1 MDPARTVDTVSP
13 GCHHSGEDEEESV
26 TAVAAMTSSV
36 CHPAGNEEEDKEMAA
51 VVTATMSLGCHPS
64 EEEEEVAVAMTSQG
78 GPCGRDEDVLAPATT
93 SQSCHAGEEEVTT
106 TVTTAVTSPGIQPSE
121 EEMTKATMSPAH
133 PHVGGEEEVTAAVT
147 SPACHPSEEEEE
159 VTAAVTSPACHPE
172 EEEEEV
178 TAAVTSPVCH
188 PSEEEEEVTAAVTA
202 AAATSA
208 LGGRRGADEDVAAAG
223 WRARRKH
230 VFVLS
235 EAGKPIYSRHGNEE
249 ALAAT
254 MGVMMAL
261 VSFIQSGGNA
271 IRAICS
277 EDRTLVF
284 EQRGPLLLV
293 SVSRTRQSAAQLRR
307 ELAFVHEQILSL
319 LTRGGIARVFA
330 RRRGFDLRR
339 LLAGAEA
346 VLDRLLCGAA
356 ADGRLLLGA
365 ARCLP
370 LPGGLRRAVSG
381 ALRRSAAAARPA
393 PALAVLAA
401 RGRLVTAARQRALAE
416 GGRLCA
422 SDLHLLLNL
431 LGGGAGAG
439 EVWTPVCLPR
449 FNPDGYFYAYAARLG
464 EEEEEEGGVT
474 LILLSTE
481 REGFY
486 AAAACRRQ
494 LEDTLRAQG
503 WLAELAAAVRG
514 GAGYGPSRP
523 GAPELRH
530 FLYKPLE
537 GPEEM
542 QQLPQ
547 FTSPELEE
555 PYTSE
560 EEQHRLFDLYHYL
573 HSRVH
578 SPHRPLRLLY
588 HVAEKETLLAWAAV
602 MDKDP
607 RSEELNEQDPPRP
620 PVSPRPKGQV
630 LPGVPKQSSVPGS
643 CPAARSGHPA
653 GMAGLEVLQKQVHS
667 LRKVHQVVVQELMKA
682 QQSSEEL
689 HKKLQKRDLPPTHLV
704 PPDPRRKSGICLKQ
718 QQGLEGTEQK
728 WEQLL
733 IECREQRWQYCQ
745 KLDAI
750 TEEFKHL
757 RVTHTPAHLK
767 AELIKLEK
775 MEEKFLKWGEP
786 LTPERPS
793 GTPLKHLS
801 VPPDT

>member
-1 MDPARTVDTVSP
+1 MSLRGHPGEEEQVAVAMMSP
-13 GCHHSGEDEEESV
+13 GAQHGGDKDEAV
-26 TAVAAMTSSV
+26 ALAAVAATASPGG
-36 CHPAGNEEEDKEMAA
+36 HPGEEEEVTIAA
-51 VVTATMSLGCHPS
+51 TSPRCHPS
-64 EEEEEVAVAMTSQG
+64 EEQEEEEVAVTAAVTSLRCHPSEEQEEVTAAEATLA
-78 GPCGRDEDVLAPATT
+78 PDRRHSRDEDMEAVAVVT
-93 SQSCHAGEEEVTT
+93 SPECHPSEEQEEMTA
-106 TVTTAVTSPGIQPSE
+106 AVTSSE
-121 EEMTKATMSPAH
+121 CP
-133 PHVGGEEEVTAAVT
+133 PVGAEEEVTAGVT
-147 SPACHPSEEEEE
+147 SLGRHPSEEEE
-159 VTAAVTSPACHPE
+159 VTAAVTSPGCSPAGE
-172 EEEEEV
+172 EEEEE
-178 TAAVTSPVCH
+178 TQAMTSPGCV
-188 PSEEEEEVTAAVTA
+188 PVGDEEEEVTAAVTA

-277 EDRTLVF
+277 GTA
-284 EQRGPLLLV
+284 RGDTGRAGHGTPQTHTDPPRVPLKQPHTV
-293 SVSRTRQSAAQLRR
+293 
-307 ELAFVHEQILSL
+307 
-319 LTRGGIARVFA
+319 
-330 RRRGFDLRR
+330 
-339 LLAGAEA
+339 
-346 VLDRLLCGAA
+346 
-356 ADGRLLLGA
+356 
-365 ARCLP
+365 
-370 LPGGLRRAVSG
+370 
-381 ALRRSAAAARPA
+381 
-393 PALAVLAA
+393 AVLAA
-401 RGRLVTAARQRALAE
+401 HGRLVTAARQRALAE

-464 EEEEEEGGVT
+464 EEEEEGVT

-503 WLAELAAAVRG
+503 WLAELGAAVQG
-514 GAGYGPSRP
+514 GAGYGPSRA

-578 SPHRPLRLLY
+578 SPQRPLRLLY
-588 HVAEKETLLAWAAV
+588 HVAEKETLLAWVTSKFELYSCFSPLVTKAGAIAVLTKLLRWLKKEEDWLFIRYPAPFSAA
-602 MDKDP
+602 P
-607 RSEELNEQDPPRP
+607 ARP
-620 PVSPRPKGQV
+620 
-630 LPGVPKQSSVPGS
+630 
-643 CPAARSGHPA
+643 
-653 GMAGLEVLQKQVHS
+653 
-667 LRKVHQVVVQELMKA
+667 
-682 QQSSEEL
+682 
-689 HKKLQKRDLPPTHLV
+689 
-704 PPDPRRKSGICLKQ
+704 
-718 QQGLEGTEQK
+718 EG
-728 WEQLL
+728 
-733 IECREQRWQYCQ
+733 
-745 KLDAI
+745 
-750 TEEFKHL
+750 
-757 RVTHTPAHLK
+757 
-767 AELIKLEK
+767 AE
-775 MEEKFLKWGEP
+775 
-786 LTPERPS
+786 PE
-793 GTPLKHLS
+793 G
-801 VPPDT
+801 

>member
-1 MDPARTVDTVSP
+1 MDPARTVDTVFP

-26 TAVAAMTSSV
+26 TAVAAVTSSV
-36 CHPAGNEEEDKEMAA
+36 CHPASNEEEEEDKEVAA

-64 EEEEEVAVAMTSQG
+64 EDEEVAVGVTSQG

-93 SQSCHAGEEEVTT
+93 SQSCHAGEEEEEVTT
-106 TVTTAVTSPGIQPSE
+106 AVTTAVTSPGMQLSE

-133 PHVGGEEEVTAAVT
+133 PHVGAEEEVTAAVT
-147 SPACHPSEEEEE
+147 SPACHPGEEEEVTAAVTSPACHCEEKEEEVTAAVTSPARHRSEEEEVTTAVTSAVCHPREEEE

-172 EEEEEV
+172 EEEEEATPV
-178 TAAVTSPVCH
+178 VMSPVCH

-208 LGGRRGADEDVAAAG
+208 PGGRRGADEDVAAAG

-381 ALRRSAAAARPA
+381 ALRRAAAAARPA

-588 HVAEKETLLAWAAV
+588 HVAEKETLLAWVTSKFELYSCFSPLVTKAGAIAVLTKLLRWLKKEEDWLFIRYPAPFCAA
-602 MDKDP
+602 P
-607 RSEELNEQDPPRP
+607 ARP
-620 PVSPRPKGQV
+620 EAPEP
-630 LPGVPKQSSVPGS
+630 
-643 CPAARSGHPA
+643 
-653 GMAGLEVLQKQVHS
+653 
-667 LRKVHQVVVQELMKA
+667 
-682 QQSSEEL
+682 
-689 HKKLQKRDLPPTHLV
+689 
-704 PPDPRRKSGICLKQ
+704 
-718 QQGLEGTEQK
+718 EG
-728 WEQLL
+728 
-733 IECREQRWQYCQ
+733 
-745 KLDAI
+745 
-750 TEEFKHL
+750 
-757 RVTHTPAHLK
+757 
-767 AELIKLEK
+767 
-775 MEEKFLKWGEP
+775 
-786 LTPERPS
+786 
-793 GTPLKHLS
+793 
-801 VPPDT
+801 

>member
-1 MDPARTVDTVSP
+1 MEPGRTVDTASP
-13 GCHHSGEDEEESV
+13 SCHHSGEDEEEDV
-26 TAVAAMTSSV
+26 TAVAAMASSV
-36 CHPAGNEEEDKEMAA
+36 CHPAGNEEEEDKEVAA
-51 VVTATMSLGCHPS
+51 VVTATVSLGCHS
-64 EEEEEVAVAMTSQG
+64 SEEEEEEEVAVAMTPQG
-78 GPCGRDEDVLAPATT
+78 GPCGRDEDVVTAVTAEAATT
-93 SQSCHAGEEEVTT
+93 SQDCHPGEEEEVTT
-106 TVTTAVTSPGIQPSE
+106 AGTSLGCPPLGDEEEEEVTTAVTSPGVQPSE
-121 EEMTKATMSPAH
+121 EEMTMAATSPAR
-133 PHVGGEEEVTAAVT
+133 PPVGDEEEVTAAVT
-147 SPACHPSEEEEE
+147 SPESHPSEEQ
-159 VTAAVTSPACHPE
+159 VM
-172 EEEEEV
+172 
-178 TAAVTSPVCH
+178 AAVTSPVCH
-188 PSEEEEEVTAAVTA
+188 PGEEEEEVTAAVTA

-381 ALRRSAAAARPA
+381 ALRRAAAAARPA

-431 LGGGAGAG
+431 LGGRAGAGAG

-464 EEEEEEGGVT
+464 EEEEEEEGVT

-588 HVAEKETLLAWAAV
+588 HVAEKETLLAWVTSKFELYSCFSPLVTKAGAIAVLTKLLRWLKKEEDWLFIRYPAPFCAA
-602 MDKDP
+602 P
-607 RSEELNEQDPPRP
+607 ARP
-620 PVSPRPKGQV
+620 
-630 LPGVPKQSSVPGS
+630 
-643 CPAARSGHPA
+643 
-653 GMAGLEVLQKQVHS
+653 
-667 LRKVHQVVVQELMKA
+667 
-682 QQSSEEL
+682 
-689 HKKLQKRDLPPTHLV
+689 
-704 PPDPRRKSGICLKQ
+704 
-718 QQGLEGTEQK
+718 EG
-728 WEQLL
+728 
-733 IECREQRWQYCQ
+733 
-745 KLDAI
+745 
-750 TEEFKHL
+750 
-757 RVTHTPAHLK
+757 P
-767 AELIKLEK
+767 
-775 MEEKFLKWGEP
+775 EP
-786 LTPERPS
+786 E
-793 GTPLKHLS
+793 G
-801 VPPDT
+801 

>member
-1 MDPARTVDTVSP
+1 
-13 GCHHSGEDEEESV
+13 
-26 TAVAAMTSSV
+26 MTSSV
-36 CHPAGNEEEDKEMAA
+36 CHPAGEEEEEEDTQVAAA
-51 VVTATMSLGCHPS
+51 VTAAMSLGCHRSEEKEVAVTPQGGRDEDVVAAVTAEAATTSRGCHPS
-64 EEEEEVAVAMTSQG
+64 EEE
-78 GPCGRDEDVLAPATT
+78 
-93 SQSCHAGEEEVTT
+93 
-106 TVTTAVTSPGIQPSE
+106 VTTAVTSLGCPPLGDEEEVTTAVTAAVTSPGCRPSE
-121 EEMTKATMSPAH
+121 
-133 PHVGGEEEVTAAVT
+133 EEEVTAAVT
-147 SPACHPSEEEEE
+147 SPGSRPGEEEEVTAAVTSPGSHPGEEEEE
-159 VTAAVTSPACHPE
+159 VTAAVTSPGSHREEEEEEVTAAVTSPGSHREEEEEEVTAAVTSPGSHPGEEEEVTATVTSPGNQPE

-188 PSEEEEEVTAAVTA
+188 PGEEEEEVTAAVTA
-202 AAATSA
+202 AAATSGP
-208 LGGRRGADEDVAAAG
+208 GGRRGADEDVAAAG

-381 ALRRSAAAARPA
+381 ALRRAAAAARPA

-439 EVWTPVCLPR
+439 AGEVWTPVCLPR

-464 EEEEEEGGVT
+464 EEEEEEEEEEGVR

-537 GPEEM
+537 GSEEM

-573 HSRVH
+573 HGRVH

-588 HVAEKETLLAWAAV
+588 HVAEKETLLAWVTSKFELYSCFSPLVTKAGAIAVLTKLLRWLKKEEDWLFIRYPAPFCAA
-602 MDKDP
+602 
-607 RSEELNEQDPPRP
+607 PPRP
-620 PVSPRPKGQV
+620 EAPEP
-630 LPGVPKQSSVPGS
+630 
-643 CPAARSGHPA
+643 
-653 GMAGLEVLQKQVHS
+653 
-667 LRKVHQVVVQELMKA
+667 
-682 QQSSEEL
+682 
-689 HKKLQKRDLPPTHLV
+689 
-704 PPDPRRKSGICLKQ
+704 
-718 QQGLEGTEQK
+718 EG
-728 WEQLL
+728 
-733 IECREQRWQYCQ
+733 
-745 KLDAI
+745 
-750 TEEFKHL
+750 
-757 RVTHTPAHLK
+757 
-767 AELIKLEK
+767 
-775 MEEKFLKWGEP
+775 
-786 LTPERPS
+786 
-793 GTPLKHLS
+793 
-801 VPPDT
+801 

>member
-1 MDPARTVDTVSP
+1 MDPVRTEDTAAPS
-13 GCHHSGEDEEESV
+13 GHRHSGQDEEEEV
-26 TAVAAMTSSV
+26 AAVAAMPSPT
-36 CHPAGNEEEDKEMAA
+36 CHPAAGEEDKEMAA
-51 VVTATMSLGCHPS
+51 VVAATVSLGCHPG
-64 EEEEEVAVAMTSQG
+64 EKEEEEVAVAMTSPG
-78 GPCGRDEDVLAPATT
+78 GPCGRDEDVVAAVTAEAAIMM
-93 SQSCHAGEEEVTT
+93 SQGCHPGEDEE
-106 TVTTAVTSPGIQPSE
+106 VTTAVTSLECLPIGDEEEEEEEEVMAAVTATVTSPGAQPGEE
-121 EEMTKATMSPAH
+121 EEMAVAVTSPAC
-133 PHVGGEEEVTAAVT
+133 PPVGDEEEVTTAVT
-147 SPACHPSEEEEE
+147 SPACHPGEEEEE
-159 VTAAVTSPACHPE
+159 VTAAVTSPACHPG

-178 TAAVTSPVCH
+178 TAAVTSPACH
-188 PSEEEEEVTAAVTA
+188 PGEEEEEVTAAVTSPACHPGEEEEEVTAAVTSPACHPGEEEEEVTAAVTA
-202 AAATSA
+202 VAATSA
-208 LGGRRGADEDVAAAG
+208 PGGRRGADEDVAAAG

-464 EEEEEEGGVT
+464 EEEEEEEEGGVT

-588 HVAEKETLLAWAAV
+588 HVAEKETLLAWVTSKFELYSCFSPLVTKAGAIAVLTKLLRWLKKEEDWLFIRYPAPFTAA
-602 MDKDP
+602 P
-607 RSEELNEQDPPRP
+607 TRP
-620 PVSPRPKGQV
+620 
-630 LPGVPKQSSVPGS
+630 
-643 CPAARSGHPA
+643 
-653 GMAGLEVLQKQVHS
+653 
-667 LRKVHQVVVQELMKA
+667 
-682 QQSSEEL
+682 
-689 HKKLQKRDLPPTHLV
+689 
-704 PPDPRRKSGICLKQ
+704 
-718 QQGLEGTEQK
+718 EG
-728 WEQLL
+728 
-733 IECREQRWQYCQ
+733 
-745 KLDAI
+745 
-750 TEEFKHL
+750 
-757 RVTHTPAHLK
+757 P
-767 AELIKLEK
+767 
-775 MEEKFLKWGEP
+775 EP
-786 LTPERPS
+786 E
-793 GTPLKHLS
+793 G
-801 VPPDT
+801 

>member
-1 MDPARTVDTVSP
+1 
-13 GCHHSGEDEEESV
+13 
-26 TAVAAMTSSV
+26 
-36 CHPAGNEEEDKEMAA
+36 
-51 VVTATMSLGCHPS
+51 
-64 EEEEEVAVAMTSQG
+64 
-78 GPCGRDEDVLAPATT
+78 
-93 SQSCHAGEEEVTT
+93 
-106 TVTTAVTSPGIQPSE
+106 
-121 EEMTKATMSPAH
+121 
-133 PHVGGEEEVTAAVT
+133 
-147 SPACHPSEEEEE
+147 
-159 VTAAVTSPACHPE
+159 
-172 EEEEEV
+172 
-178 TAAVTSPVCH
+178 
-188 PSEEEEEVTAAVTA
+188 
-202 AAATSA
+202 
-208 LGGRRGADEDVAAAG
+208 
-223 WRARRKH
+223 
-230 VFVLS
+230 
-235 EAGKPIYSRHGNEE
+235 
-249 ALAAT
+249 
-254 MGVMMAL
+254 
-261 VSFIQSGGNA
+261 
-271 IRAICS
+271 
-277 EDRTLVF
+277 
-284 EQRGPLLLV
+284 LLV

-346 VLDRLLCGAA
+346 VLDRLLLGAA

-381 ALRRSAAAARPA
+381 ALRRAAASARPA

-464 EEEEEEGGVT
+464 EEEEEEEEEGVT

-503 WLAELAAAVRG
+503 WLAELGAAVRG

-588 HVAEKETLLAWAAV
+588 HVAEKETLLAWVTSKFELYSCFSPLVTKAGAIAVLTKLLRWLKKEEDWLFIRYPAPFCAA
-602 MDKDP
+602 
-607 RSEELNEQDPPRP
+607 
-620 PVSPRPKGQV
+620 
-630 LPGVPKQSSVPGS
+630 
-643 CPAARSGHPA
+643 PA
-653 GMAGLEVLQKQVHS
+653 
-667 LRKVHQVVVQELMKA
+667 
-682 QQSSEEL
+682 
-689 HKKLQKRDLPPTHLV
+689 
-704 PPDPRRKSGICLKQ
+704 
-718 QQGLEGTEQK
+718 
-728 WEQLL
+728 
-733 IECREQRWQYCQ
+733 
-745 KLDAI
+745 
-750 TEEFKHL
+750 
-757 RVTHTPAHLK
+757 
-767 AELIKLEK
+767 
-775 MEEKFLKWGEP
+775 
-786 LTPERPS
+786 
-793 GTPLKHLS
+793 
-801 VPPDT
+801 

>member
-1 MDPARTVDTVSP
+1 MAAPGSSPRDGTPERPGEGVMSPARHP
-13 GCHHSGEDEEESV
+13 SGEDEEAAAELP
-26 TAVAAMTSSV
+26 AAMMSPGR
-36 CHPAGNEEEDKEMAA
+36 HHRGEEEED
-51 VVTATMSLGCHPS
+51 
-64 EEEEEVAVAMTSQG
+64 EEEEE
-78 GPCGRDEDVLAPATT
+78 
-93 SQSCHAGEEEVTT
+93 
-106 TVTTAVTSPGIQPSE
+106 
-121 EEMTKATMSPAH
+121 
-133 PHVGGEEEVTAAVT
+133 AVT
-147 SPACHPSEEEEE
+147 SPACHPSEEEEAAAA
-159 VTAAVTSPACHPE
+159 VALPAAVTSPGC
-172 EEEEEV
+172 
-178 TAAVTSPVCH
+178 
-188 PSEEEEEVTAAVTA
+188 
-202 AAATSA
+202 
-208 LGGRRGADEDVAAAG
+208 RRGAEEDVTAAG
-223 WRARRKH
+223 WRCRRKH

-293 SVSRTRQSAAQLRR
+293 SVSRTRQTAAQLRR

-330 RRRGFDLRR
+330 RRRGYDLRR

-346 VLDRLLCGAA
+346 VLDRLLSGAA

-370 LPGGLRRAVSG
+370 LPAPLRRAVSA
-381 ALRRSAAAARPA
+381 ALRRAAASAVPA

-401 RGRLVTAARQRALAE
+401 GGRLVTAARQRALAE

-431 LGGGAGAG
+431 LGSGAGAG

-449 FNPDGYFYAYAARLG
+449 FNPDGYFYAYAAALG
-464 EEEEEEGGVT
+464 EEEDGGGGDSAVT

-486 AAAACRRQ
+486 AAAGCRRR
-494 LEDTLRAQG
+494 LEETLRAQG
-503 WLAELAAAVRG
+503 CLGELGAAVRG
-514 GAGYGPSRP
+514 GAGYGPARA

-555 PYTSE
+555 PYASE

-588 HVAEKETLLAWAAV
+588 HVAEKETLLAWVTSKFELYGCFSPLVTKAGAIGVLTKLLRWLKKEEDWLFIRYPPPYCAA
-602 MDKDP
+602 P
-607 RSEELNEQDPPRP
+607 ARPEGAESE
-620 PVSPRPKGQV
+620 G
-630 LPGVPKQSSVPGS
+630 
-643 CPAARSGHPA
+643 
-653 GMAGLEVLQKQVHS
+653 
-667 LRKVHQVVVQELMKA
+667 
-682 QQSSEEL
+682 
-689 HKKLQKRDLPPTHLV
+689 
-704 PPDPRRKSGICLKQ
+704 
-718 QQGLEGTEQK
+718 
-728 WEQLL
+728 
-733 IECREQRWQYCQ
+733 
-745 KLDAI
+745 
-750 TEEFKHL
+750 
-757 RVTHTPAHLK
+757 
-767 AELIKLEK
+767 
-775 MEEKFLKWGEP
+775 
-786 LTPERPS
+786 
-793 GTPLKHLS
+793 
-801 VPPDT
+801 

>member
-1 MDPARTVDTVSP
+1 MATPPSSPPLHDGTPQTPTLVRPAPSE
-13 GCHHSGEDEEESV
+13 EDEEE
-26 TAVAAMTSSV
+26 
-36 CHPAGNEEEDKEMAA
+36 G
-51 VVTATMSLGCHPS
+51 
-64 EEEEEVAVAMTSQG
+64 EEEEEVMAAM
-78 GPCGRDEDVLAPATT
+78 A
-93 SQSCHAGEEEVTT
+93 
-106 TVTTAVTSPGIQPSE
+106 SPGCPR
-121 EEMTKATMSPAH
+121 
-133 PHVGGEEEVTAAVT
+133 V
-147 SPACHPSEEEEE
+147 
-159 VTAAVTSPACHPE
+159 
-172 EEEEEV
+172 
-178 TAAVTSPVCH
+178 
-188 PSEEEEEVTAAVTA
+188 EEEEEVTAAVTA
-202 AAATSA
+202 AAATSS
-208 LGGRRGADEDVAAAG
+208 LWCRRGAEEDVTAAG
-223 WRARRKH
+223 WRCRRKH

-307 ELAFVHEQILSL
+307 ELTFVHEQILSL
-319 LTRGGIARVFA
+319 LTRGGITRVFA
-330 RRRGFDLRR
+330 RRRGYDLRR

-346 VLDRLLCGAA
+346 VLDRLLSGAA

-370 LPGGLRRAVSG
+370 LPAALRRAVSG
-381 ALRRSAAAARPA
+381 ALRRAAAATVPA
-393 PALAVLAA
+393 PALALLAA
-401 RGRLVTAARQRALAE
+401 GGRLVTAARQRALAE

-431 LGGGAGAG
+431 LGSGVGAG

-449 FNPDGYFYAYAARLG
+449 FNPDGYFYAYAAALG
-464 EEEEEEGGVT
+464 EEEEEEGNRVT

-486 AAAACRRQ
+486 AAAGCRRQ
-494 LEDTLRAQG
+494 LEEALRAQG
-503 WLAELAAAVRG
+503 WLRELGAAVKG
-514 GAGYGPSRP
+514 GAGYGPARP

-573 HSRVH
+573 HSRMH

-588 HVAEKETLLAWAAV
+588 HVAEKETLLAWVTTKFELYGCFSPLVTKAGAIGVLTKLLRWLKKEEDWLFIRYPAPYCAA
-602 MDKDP
+602 
-607 RSEELNEQDPPRP
+607 
-620 PVSPRPKGQV
+620 
-630 LPGVPKQSSVPGS
+630 
-643 CPAARSGHPA
+643 AARP
-653 GMAGLEVLQKQVHS
+653 
-667 LRKVHQVVVQELMKA
+667 
-682 QQSSEEL
+682 
-689 HKKLQKRDLPPTHLV
+689 
-704 PPDPRRKSGICLKQ
+704 
-718 QQGLEGTEQK
+718 EG
-728 WEQLL
+728 
-733 IECREQRWQYCQ
+733 
-745 KLDAI
+745 
-750 TEEFKHL
+750 
-757 RVTHTPAHLK
+757 
-767 AELIKLEK
+767 AE
-775 MEEKFLKWGEP
+775 GE
-786 LTPERPS
+786 
-793 GTPLKHLS
+793 G
-801 VPPDT
+801 

>member
-1 MDPARTVDTVSP
+1 GDS
-13 GCHHSGEDEEESV
+13 SGGDSSSDIPS
-26 TAVAAMTSSV
+26 TSGY
-36 CHPAGNEEEDKEMAA
+36 PQ
-51 VVTATMSLGCHPS
+51 TL
-64 EEEEEVAVAMTSQG
+64 
-78 GPCGRDEDVLAPATT
+78 
-93 SQSCHAGEEEVTT
+93 
-106 TVTTAVTSPGIQPSE
+106 
-121 EEMTKATMSPAH
+121 
-133 PHVGGEEEVTAAVT
+133 HVPLPRVTAASPL
-147 SPACHPSEEEEE
+147 SPA
-159 VTAAVTSPACHPE
+159 
-172 EEEEEV
+172 
-178 TAAVTSPVCH
+178 
-188 PSEEEEEVTAAVTA
+188 
-202 AAATSA
+202 
-208 LGGRRGADEDVAAAG
+208 
-223 WRARRKH
+223 
-230 VFVLS
+230 
-235 EAGKPIYSRHGNEE
+235 
-249 ALAAT
+249 
-254 MGVMMAL
+254 
-261 VSFIQSGGNA
+261 
-271 IRAICS
+271 

-370 LPGGLRRAVSG
+370 LPGAPPRRVRG
-381 ALRRSAAAARPA
+381 PA
-393 PALAVLAA
+393 PRRRRRPGRWPRAGGSAPATSTCCSTCWAAGRA
-401 RGRLVTAARQRALAE
+401 RGRARC
-416 GGRLCA
+416 GPPC
-422 SDLHLLLNL
+422 
-431 LGGGAGAG
+431 
-439 EVWTPVCLPR
+439 CLPR

-464 EEEEEEGGVT
+464 EEEEEGVT

-588 HVAEKETLLAWAAV
+588 HVAEKETLLAWVTSKFELYSCFSPLVTTAGAIAVLTKLLRWLKKEEDWLFIRYPAPFCAA
-602 MDKDP
+602 
-607 RSEELNEQDPPRP
+607 NG
-620 PVSPRPKGQV
+620 GQ
-630 LPGVPKQSSVPGS
+630 K
-643 CPAARSGHPA
+643 
-653 GMAGLEVLQKQVHS
+653 
-667 LRKVHQVVVQELMKA
+667 
-682 QQSSEEL
+682 
-689 HKKLQKRDLPPTHLV
+689 
-704 PPDPRRKSGICLKQ
+704 
-718 QQGLEGTEQK
+718 
-728 WEQLL
+728 
-733 IECREQRWQYCQ
+733 
-745 KLDAI
+745 
-750 TEEFKHL
+750 
-757 RVTHTPAHLK
+757 
-767 AELIKLEK
+767 
-775 MEEKFLKWGEP
+775 
-786 LTPERPS
+786 
-793 GTPLKHLS
+793 
-801 VPPDT
+801 

>member
-1 MDPARTVDTVSP
+1 MDRVRTADTTSP
-13 GCHHSGEDEEESV
+13 SCHHSGEDEEKDV
-26 TAVAAMTSSV
+26 TAMAAMTSSV
-36 CHPAGNEEEDKEMAA
+36 CHPAGNEEEEDKEVAA
-51 VVTATMSLGCHPS
+51 AVTATMSLGCHPS
-64 EEEEEVAVAMTSQG
+64 EDEEVAVTSQA
-78 GPCGRDEDVLAPATT
+78 GPCGRDEDVVAAVTAEAATA
-93 SQSCHAGEEEVTT
+93 SQGCHPGDEEEVTT
-106 TVTTAVTSPGIQPSE
+106 TVTSLRCPPLGDEEEQVTAAVTAAVTSPGCQPSE
-121 EEMTKATMSPAH
+121 EEMTAAATSPTHPPVGDEEEVTAAVTSSGCHPREEDMTAAVTSPACH
-133 PHVGGEEEVTAAVT
+133 PEEEEEVTAVTPPACHHEEEKVTAAATPPACHPGEEEVTAAVT
-147 SPACHPSEEEEE
+147 SPACHPGEEEEE
-159 VTAAVTSPACHPE
+159 VTAAM
-172 EEEEEV
+172 
-178 TAAVTSPVCH
+178 
-188 PSEEEEEVTAAVTA
+188 TA
-202 AAATSA
+202 AAATSGP
-208 LGGRRGADEDVAAAG
+208 GGRRGADEDVAAAG

-381 ALRRSAAAARPA
+381 ALRRAAAAARPA

-401 RGRLVTAARQRALAE
+401 RGKLVTAARQRALAE

-431 LGGGAGAG
+431 LGGGAGAGAG

-464 EEEEEEGGVT
+464 EEEEEEEEQEGVR

-555 PYTSE
+555 PYASE

-588 HVAEKETLLAWAAV
+588 HVAEKETLLAWVTSKFELYSCFSPLVTKAGAIAVLTKLLRWLKKEEDWLFIRYPAPFCAA
-602 MDKDP
+602 P
-607 RSEELNEQDPPRP
+607 ARP
-620 PVSPRPKGQV
+620 EAPEP
-630 LPGVPKQSSVPGS
+630 
-643 CPAARSGHPA
+643 
-653 GMAGLEVLQKQVHS
+653 
-667 LRKVHQVVVQELMKA
+667 
-682 QQSSEEL
+682 
-689 HKKLQKRDLPPTHLV
+689 
-704 PPDPRRKSGICLKQ
+704 
-718 QQGLEGTEQK
+718 EG
-728 WEQLL
+728 
-733 IECREQRWQYCQ
+733 
-745 KLDAI
+745 
-750 TEEFKHL
+750 
-757 RVTHTPAHLK
+757 
-767 AELIKLEK
+767 
-775 MEEKFLKWGEP
+775 
-786 LTPERPS
+786 
-793 GTPLKHLS
+793 
-801 VPPDT
+801 

>member
-1 MDPARTVDTVSP
+1 MEPVRTEDTAAP
-13 GCHHSGEDEEESV
+13 SGHRSGQDEEEEV
-26 TAVAAMTSSV
+26 AAVAAMPSPT
-36 CHPAGNEEEDKEMAA
+36 CHPAGDEEEEDKEMAA
-51 VVTATMSLGCHPS
+51 VVAATVSLGCHPS
-64 EEEEEVAVAMTSQG
+64 EKEEEEVAVAMTSPG
-78 GPCGRDEDVLAPATT
+78 GPCGRDEDVVAAVTAEAAIT
-93 SQSCHAGEEEVTT
+93 SQGCHPGEDEE
-106 TVTTAVTSPGIQPSE
+106 VTTAVTSLECLPIGDEEEEEVTAAVTATVTATVTSPGVQPGEE
-121 EEMTKATMSPAH
+121 EEMTMAVTSPAC
-133 PHVGGEEEVTAAVT
+133 PPVGDEEEVTAAVT
-147 SPACHPSEEEEE
+147 SPACHPGEEEEEEVMAAVTSPACHPGEEEEEE
-159 VTAAVTSPACHPE
+159 VTAAVTSPACHPGE

-178 TAAVTSPVCH
+178 TAAVTSPACH
-188 PSEEEEEVTAAVTA
+188 PGEEEEEEVTAAVTSPACHPGEEEEEVTAAVTA
-202 AAATSA
+202 AAATSGP
-208 LGGRRGADEDVAAAG
+208 GGRRGADEDVAAAG

-439 EVWTPVCLPR
+439 AGEVWTPVCLPR

-464 EEEEEEGGVT
+464 EEEEEEEEEGGVT

-588 HVAEKETLLAWAAV
+588 HVAEKETLLAWVTSKFELYSCFSPLVTKAGAIAVLTKLLRWLKKEEDWLFIRYPAPFTAA
-602 MDKDP
+602 P
-607 RSEELNEQDPPRP
+607 TRP
-620 PVSPRPKGQV
+620 
-630 LPGVPKQSSVPGS
+630 
-643 CPAARSGHPA
+643 
-653 GMAGLEVLQKQVHS
+653 
-667 LRKVHQVVVQELMKA
+667 
-682 QQSSEEL
+682 
-689 HKKLQKRDLPPTHLV
+689 
-704 PPDPRRKSGICLKQ
+704 
-718 QQGLEGTEQK
+718 EG
-728 WEQLL
+728 
-733 IECREQRWQYCQ
+733 
-745 KLDAI
+745 
-750 TEEFKHL
+750 
-757 RVTHTPAHLK
+757 P
-767 AELIKLEK
+767 
-775 MEEKFLKWGEP
+775 EP
-786 LTPERPS
+786 E
-793 GTPLKHLS
+793 G
-801 VPPDT
+801 

>member
-1 MDPARTVDTVSP
+1 MDPVRTAGTTSP
-13 GCHHSGEDEEESV
+13 SCHHSGEDEEEDV
-26 TAVAAMTSSV
+26 TAVPSSV
-36 CHPAGNEEEDKEMAA
+36 CHPAGNQEEEDKEVAA
-51 VVTATMSLGCHPS
+51 VVTATMSPGWHPGEDEEVAVTPQGGPCDRDENVVAAVTAEAATTSQGCHPS
-64 EEEEEVAVAMTSQG
+64 
-78 GPCGRDEDVLAPATT
+78 DK
-93 SQSCHAGEEEVTT
+93 EEVTT
-106 TVTTAVTSPGIQPSE
+106 TVTSPGCPPLGDEEEEVTPPGIQPSE
-121 EEMTKATMSPAH
+121 EEMTTAATAPGHPPVGDEEEVTAAVTSPGCHSGEKDMTAVVTSPACH
-133 PHVGGEEEVTAAVT
+133 PGEEEEKVTAAVT
-147 SPACHPSEEEEE
+147 SPACHPGEEEEE
-159 VTAAVTSPACHPE
+159 VTAAVTSPACHPG

-188 PSEEEEEVTAAVTA
+188 PGEEEEEVTAAVTA
-202 AAATSA
+202 AAATSGP
-208 LGGRRGADEDVAAAG
+208 GGRRGADEDVAAAG

-356 ADGRLLLGA
+356 ADGRL
-365 ARCLP
+365 
-370 LPGGLRRAVSG
+370 
-381 ALRRSAAAARPA
+381 
-393 PALAVLAA
+393 
-401 RGRLVTAARQRALAE
+401 VTAARQRALAE

-439 EVWTPVCLPR
+439 AGEVWTPVCLPR

-464 EEEEEEGGVT
+464 EEEEDDEEGVR

-588 HVAEKETLLAWAAV
+588 HVAEKETLLAWVTSKFELYSCFSPLVTKAGAIAVLTKLLRWLKKEEDWLFIRYPAPFCAA
-602 MDKDP
+602 P
-607 RSEELNEQDPPRP
+607 ARP
-620 PVSPRPKGQV
+620 EAPEP
-630 LPGVPKQSSVPGS
+630 
-643 CPAARSGHPA
+643 
-653 GMAGLEVLQKQVHS
+653 
-667 LRKVHQVVVQELMKA
+667 
-682 QQSSEEL
+682 
-689 HKKLQKRDLPPTHLV
+689 
-704 PPDPRRKSGICLKQ
+704 
-718 QQGLEGTEQK
+718 EG
-728 WEQLL
+728 
-733 IECREQRWQYCQ
+733 
-745 KLDAI
+745 
-750 TEEFKHL
+750 
-757 RVTHTPAHLK
+757 
-767 AELIKLEK
+767 
-775 MEEKFLKWGEP
+775 
-786 LTPERPS
+786 
-793 GTPLKHLS
+793 
-801 VPPDT
+801 

>member
-1 MDPARTVDTVSP
+1 MEPARTVDMASP
-13 GCHHSGEDEEESV
+13 SCHHSGDNEEEDV
-26 TAVAAMTSSV
+26 TAAVAMTSSV
-36 CHPAGNEEEDKEMAA
+36 CHPAGNEEEEDKEVAA
-51 VVTATMSLGCHPS
+51 VVAATVSLRCHPS
-64 EEEEEVAVAMTSQG
+64 EEEEEVTVAMTSQSG
-78 GPCGRDEDVLAPATT
+78 LCGRDEDVVAAVTAEAATT
-93 SQSCHAGEEEVTT
+93 SQGCHPSEEEEVTT
-106 TVTTAVTSPGIQPSE
+106 AGTCLGCPPLEDEEEKVTIAGTAAVTPPGIQPSE
-121 EEMTKATMSPAH
+121 EEMTMAATSPAH
-133 PHVGGEEEVTAAVT
+133 PPVGDEEEVTAAVT
-147 SPACHPSEEEEE
+147 SPVCHPGEEE
-159 VTAAVTSPACHPE
+159 VTTAVTSPECHPR

-178 TAAVTSPVCH
+178 TAAVTSPVCN
-188 PSEEEEEVTAAVTA
+188 PGEEEEEVTAAVTA

-208 LGGRRGADEDVAAAG
+208 PGGRRGADEDVAAAG

-381 ALRRSAAAARPA
+381 ALRRAAAAARPA

-439 EVWTPVCLPR
+439 AGEVWTPVCLPR

-464 EEEEEEGGVT
+464 EEEEEGVT

-588 HVAEKETLLAWAAV
+588 HVAEKETLLAWVTSKFELYSCFSPLVTKAGAIAVLTKLLRWLKKEEDWLFIRYPAPFCAA
-602 MDKDP
+602 P
-607 RSEELNEQDPPRP
+607 ARP
-620 PVSPRPKGQV
+620 
-630 LPGVPKQSSVPGS
+630 
-643 CPAARSGHPA
+643 
-653 GMAGLEVLQKQVHS
+653 
-667 LRKVHQVVVQELMKA
+667 
-682 QQSSEEL
+682 
-689 HKKLQKRDLPPTHLV
+689 
-704 PPDPRRKSGICLKQ
+704 
-718 QQGLEGTEQK
+718 EG
-728 WEQLL
+728 
-733 IECREQRWQYCQ
+733 
-745 KLDAI
+745 
-750 TEEFKHL
+750 
-757 RVTHTPAHLK
+757 P
-767 AELIKLEK
+767 
-775 MEEKFLKWGEP
+775 EP
-786 LTPERPS
+786 E
-793 GTPLKHLS
+793 G
-801 VPPDT
+801 

>member
-1 MDPARTVDTVSP
+1 MATPPSSPSLHHDGAPQAPTLAQPDPGD
-13 GCHHSGEDEEESV
+13 GD
-26 TAVAAMTSSV
+26 
-36 CHPAGNEEEDKEMAA
+36 
-51 VVTATMSLGCHPS
+51 
-64 EEEEEVAVAMTSQG
+64 
-78 GPCGRDEDVLAPATT
+78 
-93 SQSCHAGEEEVTT
+93 
-106 TVTTAVTSPGIQPSE
+106 
-121 EEMTKATMSPAH
+121 
-133 PHVGGEEEVTAAVT
+133 
-147 SPACHPSEEEEE
+147 
-159 VTAAVTSPACHPE
+159 E
-172 EEEEEV
+172 EEEEEEE
-178 TAAVTSPVCH
+178 TAAMASPRG
-188 PSEEEEEVTAAVTA
+188 PRMEEEEEEVTAAVTA
-202 AAATSA
+202 AATSSS
-208 LGGRRGADEDVAAAG
+208 LWCRRGAEEDVTAAG
-223 WRARRKH
+223 WRCRRKH

-307 ELAFVHEQILSL
+307 ELTFVHEQILSL
-319 LTRGGIARVFA
+319 LTRGGITRVFA
-330 RRRGFDLRR
+330 RRRGYDLRR

-346 VLDRLLCGAA
+346 VLDRLLAGAA

-370 LPGGLRRAVSG
+370 LPAPLRRGLSG
-381 ALRRSAAAARPA
+381 ALRRAAAAAVPA
-393 PALAVLAA
+393 PALALLAA
-401 RGRLVTAARQRALAE
+401 GGRLVTAARQRALAE

-431 LGGGAGAG
+431 LGSGVGAG

-449 FNPDGYFYAYAARLG
+449 FNPDGYFYAYAATLG
-464 EEEEEEGGVT
+464 DDDGDGGNGVT

-486 AAAACRRQ
+486 GAAGCRRQ
-494 LEDTLRAQG
+494 LEEALRAQG
-503 WLAELAAAVRG
+503 WLRELSAAIQA
-514 GAGYGPSRP
+514 GAGYGAARP

-555 PYTSE
+555 PYSSE

-588 HVAEKETLLAWAAV
+588 HVAEKETLLAWVTPKFELYGCFSPLVSKAGAIAV
-602 MDKDP
+602 LTKLL
-607 RSEELNEQDPPRP
+607 RWLKREEDWLFIRYPPP
-620 PVSPRPKGQV
+620 Y
-630 LPGVPKQSSVPGS
+630 
-643 CPAARSGHPA
+643 CAAARA
-653 GMAGLEVLQKQVHS
+653 
-667 LRKVHQVVVQELMKA
+667 
-682 QQSSEEL
+682 
-689 HKKLQKRDLPPTHLV
+689 
-704 PPDPRRKSGICLKQ
+704 
-718 QQGLEGTEQK
+718 EG
-728 WEQLL
+728 
-733 IECREQRWQYCQ
+733 
-745 KLDAI
+745 
-750 TEEFKHL
+750 
-757 RVTHTPAHLK
+757 
-767 AELIKLEK
+767 AE
-775 MEEKFLKWGEP
+775 GE
-786 LTPERPS
+786 
-793 GTPLKHLS
+793 
-801 VPPDT
+801 

>member
-1 MDPARTVDTVSP
+1 MEPGRTADTASP
-13 GCHHSGEDEEESV
+13 SCHHSGEDEEEDV

-36 CHPAGNEEEDKEMAA
+36 CHPAENEEEDDKEVAA
-51 VVTATMSLGCHPS
+51 LVTATVSLGCHPS
-64 EEEEEVAVAMTSQG
+64 EEEEEEEEVAVAVTSQG
-78 GPCGRDEDVLAPATT
+78 GPCGGEEDVVTAVTAETATG
-93 SQSCHAGEEEVTT
+93 SQGCHPGEEEEVTT
-106 TVTTAVTSPGIQPSE
+106 AGTSLGCPPLGDEEVTTAVTSAVTSPGVQPSE
-121 EEMTKATMSPAH
+121 EEMTMAATSAARP
-133 PHVGGEEEVTAAVT
+133 PVGDD
-147 SPACHPSEEEEE
+147 
-159 VTAAVTSPACHPE
+159 
-172 EEEEEV
+172 EEV

-188 PSEEEEEVTAAVTA
+188 PGEEEEEVTAAVTA

-381 ALRRSAAAARPA
+381 ALRRAAAAARPA

-439 EVWTPVCLPR
+439 AGEVWTPVCLPR

-464 EEEEEEGGVT
+464 EEEEEGVT

-588 HVAEKETLLAWAAV
+588 HVAEKETLLAWVTSKFELYSCFSPLVTKAGAIAVLTKLLRWLKKEEDWLFIRYPAPFCAA
-602 MDKDP
+602 P
-607 RSEELNEQDPPRP
+607 ARP
-620 PVSPRPKGQV
+620 
-630 LPGVPKQSSVPGS
+630 
-643 CPAARSGHPA
+643 
-653 GMAGLEVLQKQVHS
+653 
-667 LRKVHQVVVQELMKA
+667 
-682 QQSSEEL
+682 
-689 HKKLQKRDLPPTHLV
+689 
-704 PPDPRRKSGICLKQ
+704 
-718 QQGLEGTEQK
+718 EG
-728 WEQLL
+728 
-733 IECREQRWQYCQ
+733 
-745 KLDAI
+745 
-750 TEEFKHL
+750 
-757 RVTHTPAHLK
+757 P
-767 AELIKLEK
+767 
-775 MEEKFLKWGEP
+775 EP
-786 LTPERPS
+786 E
-793 GTPLKHLS
+793 G
-801 VPPDT
+801 

>member
-1 MDPARTVDTVSP
+1 MATPPSSAALHHDGAPQTPTLVQPIP
-13 GCHHSGEDEEESV
+13 G
-26 TAVAAMTSSV
+26 
-36 CHPAGNEEEDKEMAA
+36 
-51 VVTATMSLGCHPS
+51 
-64 EEEEEVAVAMTSQG
+64 EEEEE
-78 GPCGRDEDVLAPATT
+78 DEV
-93 SQSCHAGEEEVTT
+93 
-106 TVTTAVTSPGIQPSE
+106 
-121 EEMTKATMSPAH
+121 
-133 PHVGGEEEVTAAVT
+133 
-147 SPACHPSEEEEE
+147 EEEEE
-159 VTAAVTSPACHPE
+159 VTAAMASPGCPR
-172 EEEEEV
+172 V
-178 TAAVTSPVCH
+178 
-188 PSEEEEEVTAAVTA
+188 EEEVTAAVTA
-202 AAATSA
+202 AAATSS
-208 LGGRRGADEDVAAAG
+208 LWCRRGAEEDVTAAG
-223 WRARRKH
+223 WRGRRKH

-307 ELAFVHEQILSL
+307 ELTFVHEQILSL
-319 LTRGGIARVFA
+319 LTRGGITRVFA
-330 RRRGFDLRR
+330 RRRGYDLRR

-346 VLDRLLCGAA
+346 VLDRLLSGAA

-370 LPGGLRRAVSG
+370 LPAPLRRAVSG
-381 ALRRSAAAARPA
+381 ALRRAAAAAVPA
-393 PALAVLAA
+393 PALALLAA
-401 RGRLVTAARQRALAE
+401 GGRLVTAARQRALAE

-431 LGGGAGAG
+431 LGSGVGAG

-449 FNPDGYFYAYAARLG
+449 FNPDGYFYAYAAALG
-464 EEEEEEGGVT
+464 EEEEEDGGGGGHGVT

-486 AAAACRRQ
+486 AAAGCRRQ
-494 LEDTLRAQG
+494 LEEALRAQG
-503 WLAELAAAVRG
+503 WLRELGAAVKG
-514 GAGYGPSRP
+514 GAGYGPARP

-555 PYTSE
+555 PYSSE

-588 HVAEKETLLAWAAV
+588 HVAEKETLLAWVRWRA
-602 MDKDP
+602 
-607 RSEELNEQDPPRP
+607 
-620 PVSPRPKGQV
+620 
-630 LPGVPKQSSVPGS
+630 GS
-643 CPAARSGHPA
+643 CQWAPG
-653 GMAGLEVLQKQVHS
+653 
-667 LRKVHQVVVQELMKA
+667 
-682 QQSSEEL
+682 
-689 HKKLQKRDLPPTHLV
+689 
-704 PPDPRRKSGICLKQ
+704 
-718 QQGLEGTEQK
+718 
-728 WEQLL
+728 
-733 IECREQRWQYCQ
+733 
-745 KLDAI
+745 
-750 TEEFKHL
+750 
-757 RVTHTPAHLK
+757 
-767 AELIKLEK
+767 
-775 MEEKFLKWGEP
+775 
-786 LTPERPS
+786 
-793 GTPLKHLS
+793 
-801 VPPDT
+801 

>member
-1 MDPARTVDTVSP
+1 MSLGGHPGEEEEVAAAMMSP
-13 GCHHSGEDEEESV
+13 GGQHGGDKDEAV
-26 TAVAAMTSSV
+26 ALTAVAATASPGGHPGEEEEVTIAVTSPRCHPSEEQEEEEVAATAAVTSLRCHPSEEQEEMTAAVTSSKCPPV
-36 CHPAGNEEEDKEMAA
+36 GVEEE
-51 VVTATMSLGCHPS
+51 VTAEVTSLRHHPS
-64 EEEEEVAVAMTSQG
+64 EEEEMG
-78 GPCGRDEDVLAPATT
+78 
-93 SQSCHAGEEEVTT
+93 
-106 TVTTAVTSPGIQPSE
+106 AVTSPRCPPTQD
-121 EEMTKATMSPAH
+121 K
-133 PHVGGEEEVTAAVT
+133 
-147 SPACHPSEEEEE
+147 EEEE
-159 VTAAVTSPACHPE
+159 VTAAVTSPGCSPVGDE
-172 EEEEEV
+172 EEEEEE
-178 TAAVTSPVCH
+178 TQAMTSPGCV
-188 PSEEEEEVTAAVTA
+188 PVGDEEEEVTAAVTA

-346 VLDRLLCGAA
+346 VLDRLLGGAA

-381 ALRRSAAAARPA
+381 ALRRAAAAARPA

-401 RGRLVTAARQRALAE
+401 HGRLVTAARQRALAE

-464 EEEEEEGGVT
+464 EEEEEGVT

-494 LEDTLRAQG
+494 LEDTLQAQG
-503 WLAELAAAVRG
+503 WLAELGAAVQG
-514 GAGYGPSRP
+514 GAGYGPSRA

-578 SPHRPLRLLY
+578 SPQRPLRLLY
-588 HVAEKETLLAWAAV
+588 HVAEKETLLAWVTSKFELYSCFSPLVTKAGAIAVLTKLLRWLKKEEDWLFIRYPAPFCAA
-602 MDKDP
+602 P
-607 RSEELNEQDPPRP
+607 ARP
-620 PVSPRPKGQV
+620 
-630 LPGVPKQSSVPGS
+630 
-643 CPAARSGHPA
+643 
-653 GMAGLEVLQKQVHS
+653 
-667 LRKVHQVVVQELMKA
+667 
-682 QQSSEEL
+682 
-689 HKKLQKRDLPPTHLV
+689 
-704 PPDPRRKSGICLKQ
+704 
-718 QQGLEGTEQK
+718 EG
-728 WEQLL
+728 
-733 IECREQRWQYCQ
+733 
-745 KLDAI
+745 
-750 TEEFKHL
+750 
-757 RVTHTPAHLK
+757 
-767 AELIKLEK
+767 AE
-775 MEEKFLKWGEP
+775 
-786 LTPERPS
+786 PE
-793 GTPLKHLS
+793 G
-801 VPPDT
+801 

>member
-1 MDPARTVDTVSP
+1 MAAAAPGSSPREGSPEPPEDSEDAAVPAALSP
-13 GCHHSGEDEEESV
+13 V
-26 TAVAAMTSSV
+26 AAVAA
-36 CHPAGNEEEDKEMAA
+36 ARRRG
-51 VVTATMSLGCHPS
+51 
-64 EEEEEVAVAMTSQG
+64 
-78 GPCGRDEDVLAPATT
+78 DEDVT
-93 SQSCHAGEEEVTT
+93 
-106 TVTTAVTSPGIQPSE
+106 
-121 EEMTKATMSPAH
+121 
-133 PHVGGEEEVTAAVT
+133 
-147 SPACHPSEEEEE
+147 
-159 VTAAVTSPACHPE
+159 
-172 EEEEEV
+172 
-178 TAAVTSPVCH
+178 
-188 PSEEEEEVTAAVTA
+188 
-202 AAATSA
+202 
-208 LGGRRGADEDVAAAG
+208 AAG
-223 WRARRKH
+223 WRGRRKH

-330 RRRGFDLRR
+330 RRRGYDLRR

-346 VLDRLLCGAA
+346 VLDRLLAGAA

-370 LPGGLRRAVSG
+370 LPAPLRRAVSG
-381 ALRRSAAAARPA
+381 ALRRAAAATVPA
-393 PALAVLAA
+393 PALALLAVG
-401 RGRLVTAARQRALAE
+401 GRLLTAARQRALAE
-416 GGRLCA
+416 DGRLCA

-431 LGGGAGAG
+431 LGVGAGAG

-449 FNPDGYFYAYAARLG
+449 FNPDGYFYAYAAALA
-464 EEEEEEGGVT
+464 EEEEEGAGAVT

-486 AAAACRRQ
+486 AAAGCRRR
-494 LEDTLRAQG
+494 LEAALRAQG
-503 WLAELAAAVRG
+503 WLAELGAAVRG

-555 PYTSE
+555 PYGTE

-578 SPHRPLRLLY
+578 CPRRPLRLLY
-588 HVAEKETLLAWAAV
+588 HVAEKETLLAWVTSKFELYGCFSPLVTKAGAIGVLTKLLRWIKKEEDWLFIRYPPPYCAA
-602 MDKDP
+602 P
-607 RSEELNEQDPPRP
+607 GRPEE
-620 PVSPRPKGQV
+620 
-630 LPGVPKQSSVPGS
+630 
-643 CPAARSGHPA
+643 A
-653 GMAGLEVLQKQVHS
+653 
-667 LRKVHQVVVQELMKA
+667 
-682 QQSSEEL
+682 
-689 HKKLQKRDLPPTHLV
+689 
-704 PPDPRRKSGICLKQ
+704 
-718 QQGLEGTEQK
+718 EG
-728 WEQLL
+728 
-733 IECREQRWQYCQ
+733 
-745 KLDAI
+745 
-750 TEEFKHL
+750 
-757 RVTHTPAHLK
+757 
-767 AELIKLEK
+767 
-775 MEEKFLKWGEP
+775 
-786 LTPERPS
+786 
-793 GTPLKHLS
+793 
-801 VPPDT
+801 

>member
-1 MDPARTVDTVSP
+1 
-13 GCHHSGEDEEESV
+13 
-26 TAVAAMTSSV
+26 
-36 CHPAGNEEEDKEMAA
+36 
-51 VVTATMSLGCHPS
+51 
-64 EEEEEVAVAMTSQG
+64 
-78 GPCGRDEDVLAPATT
+78 
-93 SQSCHAGEEEVTT
+93 
-106 TVTTAVTSPGIQPSE
+106 
-121 EEMTKATMSPAH
+121 
-133 PHVGGEEEVTAAVT
+133 
-147 SPACHPSEEEEE
+147 
-159 VTAAVTSPACHPE
+159 
-172 EEEEEV
+172 
-178 TAAVTSPVCH
+178 
-188 PSEEEEEVTAAVTA
+188 
-202 AAATSA
+202 
-208 LGGRRGADEDVAAAG
+208 

-346 VLDRLLCGAA
+346 
-356 ADGRLLLGA
+356 
-365 ARCLP
+365 
-370 LPGGLRRAVSG
+370 
-381 ALRRSAAAARPA
+381 
-393 PALAVLAA
+393 
-401 RGRLVTAARQRALAE
+401 RALAE

-464 EEEEEEGGVT
+464 EEEEEEGVT

-503 WLAELAAAVRG
+503 WLAELSAAVRG
-514 GAGYGPSRP
+514 GAGYGPSRA

-555 PYTSE
+555 PYTNE

-588 HVAEKETLLAWAAV
+588 HVAEKETLLAWVTSKFELYSCFSPLVTKAGAIAVLTKLLRWLKKEEDWLFIRYPAPFCAA
-602 MDKDP
+602 
-607 RSEELNEQDPPRP
+607 
-620 PVSPRPKGQV
+620 
-630 LPGVPKQSSVPGS
+630 
-643 CPAARSGHPA
+643 PA
-653 GMAGLEVLQKQVHS
+653 
-667 LRKVHQVVVQELMKA
+667 
-682 QQSSEEL
+682 
-689 HKKLQKRDLPPTHLV
+689 
-704 PPDPRRKSGICLKQ
+704 
-718 QQGLEGTEQK
+718 
-728 WEQLL
+728 
-733 IECREQRWQYCQ
+733 
-745 KLDAI
+745 
-750 TEEFKHL
+750 
-757 RVTHTPAHLK
+757 
-767 AELIKLEK
+767 
-775 MEEKFLKWGEP
+775 
-786 LTPERPS
+786 
-793 GTPLKHLS
+793 
-801 VPPDT
+801 

>member
-1 MDPARTVDTVSP
+1 MSLGGHPGEEEEVAAAMMSP
-13 GCHHSGEDEEESV
+13 GGQHRWDKDEAV
-26 TAVAAMTSSV
+26 ALTAVAATASPGGHPGEEEEVTIAATSPR
-36 CHPAGNEEEDKEMAA
+36 CHPSEEQEEVTAAEATLALHRRHSTDEDTAAVA
-51 VVTATMSLGCHPS
+51 VVTSPECHPSEEQEEMTAALMSSECPSVGVEEEVTAGVTSLRHHPS
-64 EEEEEVAVAMTSQG
+64 EEEEMG
-78 GPCGRDEDVLAPATT
+78 
-93 SQSCHAGEEEVTT
+93 
-106 TVTTAVTSPGIQPSE
+106 AVTSPRCPPTGD
-121 EEMTKATMSPAH
+121 
-133 PHVGGEEEVTAAVT
+133 
-147 SPACHPSEEEEE
+147 EEEE
-159 VTAAVTSPACHPE
+159 VTAAVTSPGCSPVGE
-172 EEEEEV
+172 EEEEEE
-178 TAAVTSPVCH
+178 TQAMTSPGCV
-188 PSEEEEEVTAAVTA
+188 PVGDEEEEVAAAVTA

-346 VLDRLLCGAA
+346 VLDRLLGGAA

-381 ALRRSAAAARPA
+381 ALRRAAAAARPA

-401 RGRLVTAARQRALAE
+401 HGRLVTAARQRALAE

-431 LGGGAGAG
+431 LGSGAGAG

-464 EEEEEEGGVT
+464 EEEEEGVT

-486 AAAACRRQ
+486 AAAACRQQ

-503 WLAELAAAVRG
+503 WLAELGAAVQG
-514 GAGYGPSRP
+514 GAGYGPSRA

-578 SPHRPLRLLY
+578 SPQRPLRLLY
-588 HVAEKETLLAWAAV
+588 HVAEKETLLAWVTSKFELYSCFSPLVTKAGAIAVLTKLLRWLKKEEDWLFIRYPAPFCAA
-602 MDKDP
+602 P
-607 RSEELNEQDPPRP
+607 ARP
-620 PVSPRPKGQV
+620 
-630 LPGVPKQSSVPGS
+630 
-643 CPAARSGHPA
+643 
-653 GMAGLEVLQKQVHS
+653 
-667 LRKVHQVVVQELMKA
+667 
-682 QQSSEEL
+682 
-689 HKKLQKRDLPPTHLV
+689 
-704 PPDPRRKSGICLKQ
+704 
-718 QQGLEGTEQK
+718 EG
-728 WEQLL
+728 
-733 IECREQRWQYCQ
+733 
-745 KLDAI
+745 
-750 TEEFKHL
+750 
-757 RVTHTPAHLK
+757 
-767 AELIKLEK
+767 AE
-775 MEEKFLKWGEP
+775 
-786 LTPERPS
+786 PE
-793 GTPLKHLS
+793 G
-801 VPPDT
+801 

>member
-1 MDPARTVDTVSP
+1 MEPGGTVASP
-13 GCHHSGEDEEESV
+13 SCHHSGEDEEEDV

-36 CHPAGNEEEDKEMAA
+36 CHPAGNEEEDKEVAA
-51 VVTATMSLGCHPS
+51 VVTATVSLGCHLNE

-78 GPCGRDEDVLAPATT
+78 GPCGKDEDV
-93 SQSCHAGEEEVTT
+93 V
-106 TVTTAVTSPGIQPSE
+106 TAVTAEAATASQDCHPGVQPSE
-121 EEMTKATMSPAH
+121 EEMTMAATSPAH
-133 PHVGGEEEVTAAVT
+133 SPVGDEEEVTAAVT
-147 SPACHPSEEEEE
+147 SPGNHPSEEE
-159 VTAAVTSPACHPE
+159 VTT
-172 EEEEEV
+172 
-178 TAAVTSPVCH
+178 AVTSPVYH

-381 ALRRSAAAARPA
+381 ALRRTAAAARPA

-439 EVWTPVCLPR
+439 AGEVWTPVCLPR

-464 EEEEEEGGVT
+464 EEEDEGVT

-588 HVAEKETLLAWAAV
+588 HVAEKETLLAWVTSKFELYSCFSPLVTKAGAIAVLTKLLRWLKKEEDWLFIRYPAPFCAA
-602 MDKDP
+602 P
-607 RSEELNEQDPPRP
+607 ARPEGPESE
-620 PVSPRPKGQV
+620 G
-630 LPGVPKQSSVPGS
+630 
-643 CPAARSGHPA
+643 
-653 GMAGLEVLQKQVHS
+653 
-667 LRKVHQVVVQELMKA
+667 
-682 QQSSEEL
+682 
-689 HKKLQKRDLPPTHLV
+689 
-704 PPDPRRKSGICLKQ
+704 
-718 QQGLEGTEQK
+718 
-728 WEQLL
+728 
-733 IECREQRWQYCQ
+733 
-745 KLDAI
+745 
-750 TEEFKHL
+750 
-757 RVTHTPAHLK
+757 
-767 AELIKLEK
+767 
-775 MEEKFLKWGEP
+775 
-786 LTPERPS
+786 
-793 GTPLKHLS
+793 
-801 VPPDT
+801 

>member
-1 MDPARTVDTVSP
+1 MEPGRTEDTACPS
-13 GCHHSGEDEEESV
+13 CHHSGEDEEEDV

-36 CHPAGNEEEDKEMAA
+36 CHPAGNEEEEDKEVAA
-51 VVTATMSLGCHPS
+51 VVTATASLGCHPS
-64 EEEEEVAVAMTSQG
+64 EEKEEVAVAMTSQG
-78 GPCGRDEDVLAPATT
+78 RPCGRDEDVVAAVTTEAATT
-93 SQSCHAGEEEVTT
+93 SQGCHPGEEEEVTT
-106 TVTTAVTSPGIQPSE
+106 AGTSLGCPPLGNEEEEVTTAVTAAVTSPGVQPSE
-121 EEMTKATMSPAH
+121 EEMTMAATSPAR
-133 PHVGGEEEVTAAVT
+133 PPVGDEEEVTAVVT
-147 SPACHPSEEEEE
+147 SPGSHPSEEE
-159 VTAAVTSPACHPE
+159 VTVAVTSPVCHPG

-188 PSEEEEEVTAAVTA
+188 PGEEEEEVTAAVTA

-381 ALRRSAAAARPA
+381 ALRRAAAAARPA

-439 EVWTPVCLPR
+439 AGEVWTPVCLPR

-464 EEEEEEGGVT
+464 EEEEEGVT

-588 HVAEKETLLAWAAV
+588 HVAEKETLLAWVTSKFELYSCFSPLVTKAGAIAVLTKLLRWLKKEEDWLFIRYPAPFCAA
-602 MDKDP
+602 P
-607 RSEELNEQDPPRP
+607 ARP
-620 PVSPRPKGQV
+620 DGPEP
-630 LPGVPKQSSVPGS
+630 
-643 CPAARSGHPA
+643 
-653 GMAGLEVLQKQVHS
+653 
-667 LRKVHQVVVQELMKA
+667 
-682 QQSSEEL
+682 
-689 HKKLQKRDLPPTHLV
+689 
-704 PPDPRRKSGICLKQ
+704 
-718 QQGLEGTEQK
+718 EG
-728 WEQLL
+728 
-733 IECREQRWQYCQ
+733 
-745 KLDAI
+745 
-750 TEEFKHL
+750 
-757 RVTHTPAHLK
+757 
-767 AELIKLEK
+767 
-775 MEEKFLKWGEP
+775 
-786 LTPERPS
+786 
-793 GTPLKHLS
+793 
-801 VPPDT
+801 

>member
-1 MDPARTVDTVSP
+1 MEPGGTVASP
-13 GCHHSGEDEEESV
+13 SCHHSGEDEEEDV

-36 CHPAGNEEEDKEMAA
+36 CHPAGNEEEDKEVAA
-51 VVTATMSLGCHPS
+51 VVTATVSLGCHPNEE
-64 EEEEEVAVAMTSQG
+64 EEEEEVAVAMTSHG
-78 GPCGRDEDVLAPATT
+78 GPCGKDEDVVTAVTAQAPTAT
-93 SQSCHAGEEEVTT
+93 QDCHPGEEEEVTT
-106 TVTTAVTSPGIQPSE
+106 AGTSLGCPPLGDEEEATTVMTAAVTSPGVQPSE
-121 EEMTKATMSPAH
+121 EEMTMAATSPALS
-133 PHVGGEEEVTAAVT
+133 PVGDEEEVTAAVT
-147 SPACHPSEEEEE
+147 SPGNHPSEEE
-159 VTAAVTSPACHPE
+159 VTAAVI
-172 EEEEEV
+172 
-178 TAAVTSPVCH
+178 SPVCH
-188 PSEEEEEVTAAVTA
+188 PGEEEEEVTAAVTA

-381 ALRRSAAAARPA
+381 ALRRAAAAARPA

-439 EVWTPVCLPR
+439 AGEVWTPVCLPR

-464 EEEEEEGGVT
+464 EEEDEGVT

-588 HVAEKETLLAWAAV
+588 HVAEKETLLAWVTSKFELYSCFSPLVTKAGAIAVLTKLLRWLKKEEDWLFIRYPAPFCAA
-602 MDKDP
+602 P
-607 RSEELNEQDPPRP
+607 ARPEGPESE
-620 PVSPRPKGQV
+620 G
-630 LPGVPKQSSVPGS
+630 
-643 CPAARSGHPA
+643 
-653 GMAGLEVLQKQVHS
+653 
-667 LRKVHQVVVQELMKA
+667 
-682 QQSSEEL
+682 
-689 HKKLQKRDLPPTHLV
+689 
-704 PPDPRRKSGICLKQ
+704 
-718 QQGLEGTEQK
+718 
-728 WEQLL
+728 
-733 IECREQRWQYCQ
+733 
-745 KLDAI
+745 
-750 TEEFKHL
+750 
-757 RVTHTPAHLK
+757 
-767 AELIKLEK
+767 
-775 MEEKFLKWGEP
+775 
-786 LTPERPS
+786 
-793 GTPLKHLS
+793 
-801 VPPDT
+801 

>member
-1 MDPARTVDTVSP
+1 MEPARTVDTASP
-13 GCHHSGEDEEESV
+13 SCHHSGEDEDA

-36 CHPAGNEEEDKEMAA
+36 CHPAENEEDKEVAA
-51 VVTATMSLGCHPS
+51 VVTATMSPGCHPS
-64 EEEEEVAVAMTSQG
+64 EEEEVAVAVTPQG
-78 GPCGRDEDVLAPATT
+78 GRDEDVVAPVTAEAATT
-93 SQSCHAGEEEVTT
+93 SQGCHVGDEEEVTT
-106 TVTTAVTSPGIQPSE
+106 AVTSLRCPQLGHEEEEVTTAVTTAVTSPDIQPSE
-121 EEMTKATMSPAH
+121 EMTMAATSPAH
-133 PHVGGEEEVTAAVT
+133 PPIGDKEEVTAAVT
-147 SPACHPSEEEEE
+147 SPECHPGEEEEKVTAAVTSSACHPEEEVVAAVTSPECHPGEEEEE
-159 VTAAVTSPACHPE
+159 VTAAVTSPECHPG
-172 EEEEEV
+172 
-178 TAAVTSPVCH
+178 
-188 PSEEEEEVTAAVTA
+188 EEEEEVTAAVTA

-208 LGGRRGADEDVAAAG
+208 PGGRRGADEDVAAAG

-381 ALRRSAAAARPA
+381 ALRRAAAAARPA

-439 EVWTPVCLPR
+439 AGEVWTPVCLPR

-464 EEEEEEGGVT
+464 EEEEDEGGVT

-588 HVAEKETLLAWAAV
+588 HVAEKETLLAWVTSKFELYSCFSPLVTKAGAIAVLTKLLRWLKKEEDWLFIRYPAPFCAA
-602 MDKDP
+602 P
-607 RSEELNEQDPPRP
+607 ARP
-620 PVSPRPKGQV
+620 EAPEP
-630 LPGVPKQSSVPGS
+630 
-643 CPAARSGHPA
+643 
-653 GMAGLEVLQKQVHS
+653 
-667 LRKVHQVVVQELMKA
+667 
-682 QQSSEEL
+682 
-689 HKKLQKRDLPPTHLV
+689 
-704 PPDPRRKSGICLKQ
+704 
-718 QQGLEGTEQK
+718 EG
-728 WEQLL
+728 
-733 IECREQRWQYCQ
+733 
-745 KLDAI
+745 
-750 TEEFKHL
+750 
-757 RVTHTPAHLK
+757 
-767 AELIKLEK
+767 
-775 MEEKFLKWGEP
+775 
-786 LTPERPS
+786 
-793 GTPLKHLS
+793 
-801 VPPDT
+801 

>member
-1 MDPARTVDTVSP
+1 
-13 GCHHSGEDEEESV
+13 
-26 TAVAAMTSSV
+26 MTSSL
-36 CHPAGNEEEDKEMAA
+36 CHPAGNEGEDKEVAE
-51 VVTATMSLGCHPS
+51 VVTATMSLGCHPT
-64 EEEEEVAVAMTSQG
+64 EEEEKVAVAMTPQG
-78 GPCGRDEDVLAPATT
+78 V
-93 SQSCHAGEEEVTT
+93 
-106 TVTTAVTSPGIQPSE
+106 QPSE
-121 EEMTKATMSPAH
+121 EEMTMAATPPAH
-133 PHVGGEEEVTAAVT
+133 P
-147 SPACHPSEEEEE
+147 PAGDKEE

-178 TAAVTSPVCH
+178 TATVTSPVCH

-208 LGGRRGADEDVAAAG
+208 PGGRRGADEDVAAAG

-356 ADGRLLLGA
+356 ADGRLMLGA

-381 ALRRSAAAARPA
+381 ALRRAAAAARPA

-439 EVWTPVCLPR
+439 AGEVWTPVCLPR

-464 EEEEEEGGVT
+464 EEEEEEGGVM

-588 HVAEKETLLAWAAV
+588 HVAEKETLLAWVTSKFELYSCFSPLVTKAGAIAVLTKLLRWLKKEEDWLFIRYPAPFCAA
-602 MDKDP
+602 P
-607 RSEELNEQDPPRP
+607 ARP
-620 PVSPRPKGQV
+620 EAPEP
-630 LPGVPKQSSVPGS
+630 
-643 CPAARSGHPA
+643 
-653 GMAGLEVLQKQVHS
+653 
-667 LRKVHQVVVQELMKA
+667 
-682 QQSSEEL
+682 
-689 HKKLQKRDLPPTHLV
+689 
-704 PPDPRRKSGICLKQ
+704 
-718 QQGLEGTEQK
+718 EG
-728 WEQLL
+728 
-733 IECREQRWQYCQ
+733 
-745 KLDAI
+745 
-750 TEEFKHL
+750 
-757 RVTHTPAHLK
+757 
-767 AELIKLEK
+767 
-775 MEEKFLKWGEP
+775 
-786 LTPERPS
+786 
-793 GTPLKHLS
+793 
-801 VPPDT
+801 

>member
-1 MDPARTVDTVSP
+1 
-13 GCHHSGEDEEESV
+13 
-26 TAVAAMTSSV
+26 
-36 CHPAGNEEEDKEMAA
+36 
-51 VVTATMSLGCHPS
+51 
-64 EEEEEVAVAMTSQG
+64 
-78 GPCGRDEDVLAPATT
+78 
-93 SQSCHAGEEEVTT
+93 
-106 TVTTAVTSPGIQPSE
+106 
-121 EEMTKATMSPAH
+121 MSPAH
-133 PHVGGEEEVTAAVT
+133 PHVGAEEEVTAAVT
-147 SPACHPSEEEEE
+147 SPACHPGEEEEVTAAVTSPACHCEEKEEEVTAAVTSPARHRSEEEEVTTAVTSAVCHPREEEE

-172 EEEEEV
+172 EEEEEATPV
-178 TAAVTSPVCH
+178 VMSPVCH

-208 LGGRRGADEDVAAAG
+208 PGGRRGADEDVAAAG

-381 ALRRSAAAARPA
+381 ALRRAAAAARPA

-537 GPEEM
+537 GWAGV
-542 QQLPQ
+542 PQ
-547 FTSPELEE
+547 NWDGGVFPVPELEE

-588 HVAEKETLLAWAAV
+588 HVAEKETLLAWVTSKFELYSCFSPLVTKAGAIAVLTKLLRWLKKEEDWLFIRYPAPFCAA
-602 MDKDP
+602 P
-607 RSEELNEQDPPRP
+607 ARP
-620 PVSPRPKGQV
+620 EAPEP
-630 LPGVPKQSSVPGS
+630 
-643 CPAARSGHPA
+643 
-653 GMAGLEVLQKQVHS
+653 
-667 LRKVHQVVVQELMKA
+667 
-682 QQSSEEL
+682 
-689 HKKLQKRDLPPTHLV
+689 
-704 PPDPRRKSGICLKQ
+704 
-718 QQGLEGTEQK
+718 EG
-728 WEQLL
+728 
-733 IECREQRWQYCQ
+733 
-745 KLDAI
+745 
-750 TEEFKHL
+750 
-757 RVTHTPAHLK
+757 
-767 AELIKLEK
+767 
-775 MEEKFLKWGEP
+775 
-786 LTPERPS
+786 
-793 GTPLKHLS
+793 
-801 VPPDT
+801 

>member
-1 MDPARTVDTVSP
+1 MEPVRTEDTAAP
-13 GCHHSGEDEEESV
+13 SGHRSGQDEEEEV
-26 TAVAAMTSSV
+26 AAVAAMPSPT
-36 CHPAGNEEEDKEMAA
+36 CHPAGDEEEEDKEMAA
-51 VVTATMSLGCHPS
+51 VAAATVSLGCHPG
-64 EEEEEVAVAMTSQG
+64 EREEEEVAVAMTSPG
-78 GPCGRDEDVLAPATT
+78 GPCGRDEDVVAAVTAEAAIT
-93 SQSCHAGEEEVTT
+93 SQGCHPGEDEE
-106 TVTTAVTSPGIQPSE
+106 VTTAVTSLECLPIGDEEEEEVTAAVTATVTATVTSPGVQPGEE
-121 EEMTKATMSPAH
+121 EEMTMAVTSPAC
-133 PHVGGEEEVTAAVT
+133 PPVGDEEEVTAAVT
-147 SPACHPSEEEEE
+147 SPACHPGEEEEEE
-159 VTAAVTSPACHPE
+159 VTAAVTSPACHPG
-172 EEEEEV
+172 
-178 TAAVTSPVCH
+178 
-188 PSEEEEEVTAAVTA
+188 EEEEEVTAAVTA
-202 AAATSA
+202 AAATSGP
-208 LGGRRGADEDVAAAG
+208 GGRRGADEDVAAAG

-439 EVWTPVCLPR
+439 AGEVWTPVCLPR

-464 EEEEEEGGVT
+464 EEEEEEEEEGGVT

-588 HVAEKETLLAWAAV
+588 HVAEKETLLAWVTSKFELYSCFSPLVTKAGAIAVLTKLLRWLKKEEDWLFIRYPAPFTAA
-602 MDKDP
+602 P
-607 RSEELNEQDPPRP
+607 TRP
-620 PVSPRPKGQV
+620 
-630 LPGVPKQSSVPGS
+630 
-643 CPAARSGHPA
+643 
-653 GMAGLEVLQKQVHS
+653 
-667 LRKVHQVVVQELMKA
+667 
-682 QQSSEEL
+682 
-689 HKKLQKRDLPPTHLV
+689 
-704 PPDPRRKSGICLKQ
+704 
-718 QQGLEGTEQK
+718 EG
-728 WEQLL
+728 
-733 IECREQRWQYCQ
+733 
-745 KLDAI
+745 
-750 TEEFKHL
+750 
-757 RVTHTPAHLK
+757 P
-767 AELIKLEK
+767 
-775 MEEKFLKWGEP
+775 EP
-786 LTPERPS
+786 E
-793 GTPLKHLS
+793 G
-801 VPPDT
+801 